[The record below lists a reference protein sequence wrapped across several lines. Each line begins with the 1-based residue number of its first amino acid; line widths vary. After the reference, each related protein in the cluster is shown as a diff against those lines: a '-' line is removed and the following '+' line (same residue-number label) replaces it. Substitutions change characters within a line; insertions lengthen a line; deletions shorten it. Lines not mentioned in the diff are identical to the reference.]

1 MTEGSPAKLLLK
13 FTVPMLI
20 GNLFQQFYNMV
31 DSIVVGRFVGANALA
46 AVGATGSLNFLLFAM
61 SFGISAGVGVVVSQ
75 HFGADRMDMVEKSII
90 NGMYLLAV
98 VSAIMGI
105 TGIFAARWVL
115 TALNTPKVILD
126 DAVIYMRVSCAGIL
140 AIAAYN
146 GVASVLRA
154 LGDSR
159 TPLYFMVAACFINI
173 GLDLLFVVVF
183 GWSVF
188 GVALA
193 TVTAQLAAAI
203 GAFAYALCRIP
214 FFRISKENRS
224 VRKDIMALCFELGMP
239 IALQNAMIAFSCIFL
254 QKIVNGFGENV
265 VAANTAL
272 GRIEQLVQQPYN
284 SLGAALTTYTGQ
296 NFGAGKIDRVK
307 QGYRAGFR
315 SVIVFSIIMFIPCH
329 LLGEQIVGVFVT
341 DPEVIAI
348 GARGLSITS
357 CFYFFL
363 GMIYVARS
371 VLNGLGDAAFAM
383 INGLME
389 VVGRVGFAVPLTKI
403 PFIGVW
409 GIFLTTGLTWALTS
423 IVSMGRY
430 HKGKWEHKSISKI
443 SLGQCFTCRKI
454 ACRILGWDKNKMH

>member
-1 MTEGSPAKLLLK
+1 MEKKAVYSMTEGSPARLLLK
-13 FTVPMLI
+13 FTIPMLI

-31 DSIVVGRFVGANALA
+31 DSIVVGRFVGSNALA

-90 NGMYLLAV
+90 NGMYLLAA
-98 VSAIMGI
+98 VSVIMGVIGI
-105 TGIFAARWVL
+105 TSARWVL
-115 TALNTPKVILD
+115 SALDTPALILD
-126 DAVIYMRVSCAGIL
+126 DAVVYMRVSCAGIL

-154 LGDSR
+154 LGDSK

-173 GLDLLFVVVF
+173 GLDLLFVIVF

-193 TVTAQLAAAI
+193 TVIAQLVAAV
-203 GAFAYALCRIP
+203 GAFTYALCRIP
-214 FFRISKENRS
+214 YFRIRKENRM
-224 VRKDIMALCFELGMP
+224 VRADIMEKCFRLGLP
-239 IALQNAMIAFSCIFL
+239 IALQNALIAFSCIFL
-254 QKIVNGFGENV
+254 QRIVNGFGESV

-284 SLGAALTTYTGQ
+284 SLGAALTSYTGQ
-296 NFGAGKIDRVK
+296 NVGAGKIDRVK
-307 QGYRAGFR
+307 QGYKAGFR
-315 SVIVFSIIMFIPCH
+315 CVVVFSIMMLIPCQ
-329 LLGEQIVGVFVT
+329 LFGPQIVGVFVT

-348 GARGLSITS
+348 GAKGLSITS
-357 CFYFFL
+357 LFYFFL

-371 VLNGLGDAAFAM
+371 VLNGAGDAAFAM

-389 VVGRVGFAVPLTKI
+389 VAGRVGFALPLTRL

-409 GIFLTTGLTWALTS
+409 GIFLTTGLTWALTGV
-423 IVSMGRY
+423 VSMARY
-430 HKGKWEHKSISKI
+430 HKGKWAFKGIS
-443 SLGQCFTCRKI
+443 
-454 ACRILGWDKNKMH
+454 

>member
-1 MTEGSPAKLLLK
+1 MEKQAVYSMTEGSPARLLLR

-46 AVGATGSLNFLLFAM
+46 SVGATGSLNFLFFAM
-61 SFGISAGVGVVVSQ
+61 SFGVAAGVGVVVSQ
-75 HFGADRMDMVEKSII
+75 YFGADRMDMVEKSII

-98 VSAIMGI
+98 VSALMGVA
-105 TGIFAARWVL
+105 GILTARWVL
-115 TALNTPKVILD
+115 EALDTPAVILD
-126 DAVIYMRVSCAGIL
+126 DAVVYMRVSCAGIL

-154 LGDSR
+154 LGDSK

-183 GWSVF
+183 EWSVF

-193 TVTAQLAAAI
+193 TVIAQLVAAA
-203 GAFAYALCRIP
+203 GAFAYALYKIP
-214 FFRISKENRS
+214 YFHIKRENRP
-224 VRKDIMALCFELGMP
+224 VRRDIIARCFTLGLP
-239 IALQNAMIAFSCIFL
+239 IALQNALIAFSCIFL
-254 QKIVNGFGENV
+254 QKVVNGFGESV

-272 GRIEQLVQQPYN
+272 GRIEQIVQQPYG

-296 NFGAGKIDRVK
+296 NIGAGRIDRVK
-307 QGYRAGFR
+307 QGYKAGFW
-315 SVIVFSIIMFIPCH
+315 SVVVFSIVMLIPCQ

-348 GARGLSITS
+348 GARGLAITS

-371 VLNGLGDAAFAM
+371 VLNGAGDAAFAM

-389 VVGRVGFAVPLTKI
+389 VAGRVGFAVPLTRI
-403 PFIGVW
+403 AFIGVW
-409 GIFLTTGLTWALTS
+409 GIFLTTGLTWALTG
-423 IVSMGRY
+423 IMSMGRY
-430 HKGKWEHKSISKI
+430 HRGKWEFKGI
-443 SLGQCFTCRKI
+443 
-454 ACRILGWDKNKMH
+454 

>member
-1 MTEGSPAKLLLK
+1 MNHRRGMIMEKKAVYSMTEGSPARLLLK
-13 FTVPMLI
+13 FTIPMLI

-31 DSIVVGRFVGANALA
+31 DSIVVGRFVGSNALA

-98 VSAIMGI
+98 VSVIMGVI
-105 TGIFAARWVL
+105 GIMSARWVL
-115 TALNTPKVILD
+115 AVLDTPALILD
-126 DAVIYMRVSCAGIL
+126 DAVVYMRVSCAGIL

-154 LGDSR
+154 LGDSK

-173 GLDLLFVVVF
+173 GLDLLFVIVF

-193 TVTAQLAAAI
+193 TVIAQLVAAV
-203 GAFAYALCRIP
+203 GAFTYALCRIP
-214 FFRISKENRS
+214 YFRIRKENRM
-224 VRKDIMALCFELGMP
+224 VRADIMEKCFRLGLP
-239 IALQNAMIAFSCIFL
+239 IALQNALIAFSCIFL
-254 QKIVNGFGENV
+254 QRIVNGFGESV

-284 SLGAALTTYTGQ
+284 SLGAALTSYTGQ
-296 NFGAGKIDRVK
+296 NVGAGKIDRVK
-307 QGYRAGFR
+307 QGYKAGFR
-315 SVIVFSIIMFIPCH
+315 CVVVFSIMMLIPCQ
-329 LLGEQIVGVFVT
+329 LFGAQIVGVFVT

-348 GARGLSITS
+348 GAKGLSITS
-357 CFYFFL
+357 LFYFFL

-371 VLNGLGDAAFAM
+371 VLNGAGDAAFAM

-389 VVGRVGFAVPLTKI
+389 VAGRVGFALPLTRL

-409 GIFLTTGLTWALTS
+409 GIFLTTGLTWALTGV
-423 IVSMGRY
+423 VSMARY
-430 HKGKWEHKSISKI
+430 HKGKWAFKGIS
-443 SLGQCFTCRKI
+443 
-454 ACRILGWDKNKMH
+454 